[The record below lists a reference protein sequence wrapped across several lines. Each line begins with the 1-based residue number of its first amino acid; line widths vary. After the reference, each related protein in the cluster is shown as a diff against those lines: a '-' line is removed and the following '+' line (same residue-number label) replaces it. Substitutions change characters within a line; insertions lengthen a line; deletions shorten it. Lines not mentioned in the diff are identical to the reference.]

1 MLQQGDGRIAPGHP
15 PPGGSLARGQGLRAR
30 VARPAALATYPPRL
44 PTSLCTVQEYII
56 PPDPRGRT

>member
-30 VARPAALATYPPRL
+30 VARSALAPSL
-44 PTSLCTVQEYII
+44 PTSVLLYRTII
-56 PPDPRGRT
+56 VLIER